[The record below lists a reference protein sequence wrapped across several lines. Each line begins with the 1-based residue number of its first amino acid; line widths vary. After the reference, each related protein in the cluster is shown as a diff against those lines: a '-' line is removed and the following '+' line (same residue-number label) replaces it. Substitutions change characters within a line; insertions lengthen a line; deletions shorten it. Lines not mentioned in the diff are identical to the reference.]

1 MSAAAGGFTAWKVAA
16 PREGSVQYIEREVE
30 RTPALGTHFTSYQAE
45 QYPDLTYAA
54 ENAVKAVVNI
64 EAVQQVEMPR
74 RRGYDPFLEFF
85 GIPQGYDE
93 GPQFREQRAGGSG
106 VIISEDGY
114 VVTNNHVVDGASK
127 LKVKLNDGRTFE
139 AKLIGKDS
147 ATDLALLKIEAAD
160 LPTVPFG
167 SSDALRLGEWV
178 LAIGSPFDLQ
188 STITAGIVSAKA
200 RNLGVIPN
208 DFSIEAFIQTDAAV
222 NPGNSGGA
230 LVNTHGELVG
240 INTLIKSQTGSYVG
254 YSFAIPES
262 IVRKVVVDLKE
273 YGIVQRAL
281 LGIRY
286 GIVDQ
291 DFIDNMGEETG
302 IKELGG
308 AYVSSVVEGGS
319 ASEAGIRK
327 GDVILDID
335 GVKINDNATLSE
347 QIGRRRPN
355 DKVKLSVRSSLNDN
369 EGTYV
374 KEVKQVE
381 KMLVRGVTRDNDCA
395 RIALCG
401 IEDTPGKAF
410 EVFSLLSKHGIS
422 VDLIIQSIGNGQ
434 KKDISFTVT
443 EGDCEPALKL
453 LQGENNTLHYD
464 DIKWSKDVSK
474 VSIVGTGMMSSVGV
488 ASKMFEAL
496 YDENI
501 NINMISTSEI
511 KVSVL
516 VDQKDAERAVVAIHD
531 KFMI

>member
-1 MSAAAGGFTAWKVAA
+1 MKKAFLILGIVAVSAVAGGLTAWTVAGD
-16 PREGSVQYIEREVE
+16 RSDSVRYVEREVE
-30 RTPALGTHFTSYQAE
+30 RTPALGAQFTAYQAE

-114 VVTNNHVVDGASK
+114 IVTNNHVVDGASK

-200 RNLGVIPN
+200 RNLGAIPN
-208 DFSIEAFIQTDAAV
+208 DFRIESFIQTDAAV

-240 INTLIKSQTGSYVG
+240 INTLIKSQTGSYIG

-273 YGIVQRAL
+273 YGVVQRAM
-281 LGIRY
+281 LGIMFRP
-286 GIVDQ
+286 VDQ
-291 DFIDNMGEETG
+291 DFIDSEGEELG
-302 IKELGG
+302 IKEIGG
-308 AYVSSVVEGGS
+308 VYVAGVTEGGS

-327 GDVILDID
+327 GDVIVEID
-335 GVKINDNATLSE
+335 GLKINDAATLQE
-347 QIGRRRPN
+347 QIARHRPN
-355 DKVKLSVRSSLNDN
+355 DKVKLSVKRD
-369 EGTYV
+369 GD
-374 KEVKQVE
+374 VKQIDVTLRNKAGKTELITKEDVDVVE
-381 KMLVRGVTRDNDCA
+381 ALGGKFADAGTKLCRELDIRGGVQVVGVKQGGILSRARVKQGFVITHINDAPVYSLSDMERMTEKIRSIDGIYPNGRSASYMLV
-395 RIALCG
+395 
-401 IEDTPGKAF
+401 E
-410 EVFSLLSKHGIS
+410 
-422 VDLIIQSIGNGQ
+422 
-434 KKDISFTVT
+434 
-443 EGDCEPALKL
+443 
-453 LQGENNTLHYD
+453 
-464 DIKWSKDVSK
+464 
-474 VSIVGTGMMSSVGV
+474 
-488 ASKMFEAL
+488 
-496 YDENI
+496 
-501 NINMISTSEI
+501 
-511 KVSVL
+511 
-516 VDQKDAERAVVAIHD
+516 
-531 KFMI
+531 

>member
-1 MSAAAGGFTAWKVAA
+1 M
-16 PREGSVQYIEREVE
+16 
-30 RTPALGTHFTSYQAE
+30 
-45 QYPDLTYAA
+45 
-54 ENAVKAVVNI
+54 
-64 EAVQQVEMPR
+64 
-74 RRGYDPFLEFF
+74 
-85 GIPQGYDE
+85 
-93 GPQFREQRAGGSG
+93 
-106 VIISEDGY
+106 
-114 VVTNNHVVDGASK
+114 
-127 LKVKLNDGRTFE
+127 KLNDGRTFE
-139 AKLIGKDS
+139 SKLIGKDS

-355 DKVKLSVRSSLNDN
+355 DKVKLSVKRD
-369 EGTYV
+369 G
-374 KEVKQVE
+374 KVKQIDVTLRNKAGKTELITKEDVDMVE
-381 KMLVRGVTRDNDCA
+381 VLGGKFADAGA
-395 RIALCG
+395 KLCR
-401 IEDTPGKAF
+401 E
-410 EVFSLLSKHGIS
+410 L
-422 VDLIIQSIGNGQ
+422 
-434 KKDISFTVT
+434 
-443 EGDCEPALKL
+443 
-453 LQGENNTLHYD
+453 
-464 DIKWSKDVSK
+464 DIKGGVQVVGIKADGILARARVKQGFVITHINDRPVYSLSDMERLTDK
-474 VSIVGTGMMSSVGV
+474 VRSIDGIYPNGRA
-488 ASKMFEAL
+488 AS
-496 YDENI
+496 Y
-501 NINMISTSEI
+501 
-511 KVSVL
+511 VL
-516 VDQKDAERAVVAIHD
+516 VE
-531 KFMI
+531 